1 MANFDVSDLE
11 VLDPNFA
18 DFRLSNFDLPNF
30 GIPTD
35 EYALDAFQWPA
46 EENLMAD
53 FMSSAVPP
61 MDEEAP
67 FQADL
72 DIIDN
77 VMVPSAEKQWLFD
90 VLLND
95 VIPYRYHDHLRLFP
109 DIEFYRTLLYNRSNR
124 DEIWGLV
131 QRFHEWI
138 SSVAASSPAEADEA
152 IAALEHRAAFH
163 GWPKSQEIPSDAANE
178 PAQDPLG
185 QQQGQVEPESIPSMS
200 PSTNTPAPL
209 REKAR
214 SQSLSLYEHEHPLL
228 QAELVVTPAFEFKGL
243 IQSMYHF
250 AEVDNAYERHVKRA
264 AGASPKDDPS
274 WPASSGKQRE
284 YVQQLF
290 ESITDLSD
298 FFELRKARE
307 RLGNIANAQKNPAT
321 PEDEG
326 NPRKR
331 RRGCSSQ
338 NVDIVPARPKGM
350 SKTDWALVDAE
361 SSPTDLLDAVIHH
374 RISGVEVELLCWRL
388 LRSAMKQQQGF
399 TMRPLWSGT
408 RTVSTWEHFDI
419 FSARW
424 TSICNNLQDCK
435 MILHSLTRAD
445 WFCKYAG
452 APSKERGAKLS
463 NDLLNGRRDIQNQ
476 VGREVIKEKTSTQDW
491 ITTDDFEIRDKAGDL
506 VLKGGHLGDKQRR
519 QLAMRN
525 NEGDF

>member
-1 MANFDVSDLE
+1 MAEFDVSDLD
-11 VLDPNFA
+11 VLYPSFA
-18 DFRLSNFDLPNF
+18 DFSLPNFDLPNF
-30 GIPTD
+30 GILAD
-35 EYALDAFQWPA
+35 EHALDAFQWPA

-53 FMSSAVPP
+53 FMSSAAPP
-61 MDEEAP
+61 MGEESP

-77 VMVPSAEKQWLFD
+77 IMVPSAEKQWIFD

-95 VIPYRYHDHLRLFP
+95 VVPYRYHDHLRLFP
-109 DIEFYRTLLYNRSNR
+109 DIEFYRTLLYNRCNR

-152 IAALEHRAAFH
+152 IAALEHRAAFY
-163 GWPKSQEIPSDAANE
+163 GWSGTQEIPSYFATDTE
-178 PAQDPLG
+178 KIRP
-185 QQQGQVEPESIPSMS
+185 QQQQRQVAPESIPSMC
-200 PSTNTPAPL
+200 PSTAPPVQQ

-228 QAELVVTPAFEFKGL
+228 QAELFVMPTFEFKGL
-243 IQSMYHF
+243 IQSMDHF
-250 AEVDNAYERHVKRA
+250 TEVDDAYERHVKRA
-264 AGASPKDDPS
+264 AGAVPEDDPS
-274 WPASSGKQRE
+274 WPASSGKQRQ

-321 PEDEG
+321 LEDEG

-331 RRGCSSQ
+331 RRSHSSQ
-338 NVDIVPARPKGM
+338 NVDIVPTRPKGM

-361 SSPTDLLDAVIHH
+361 SSPTDLLEAVIHH

-388 LRSAMKQQQGF
+388 LRSAMEQQQGF

-408 RTVSTWEHFDI
+408 RTVSTWEHFDT

-424 TSICNNLQDCK
+424 TSICSNLQDCK

-506 VLKGGHLGDKQRR
+506 VLKGGHLGDKKRR

-525 NEGDF
+525 SEGDF